1 MILEPLAHA
10 MRHRALELEVE
21 AHLLEALAD
30 IDDVAID
37 LCALDAGTSGFGTIQ
52 PVEPIPA

>member
-1 MILEPLAHA
+1 